1 MEIRFPD
8 VYNIT
13 NKRSMLAQKRFLRMV
28 KCEYLILILTAI
40 NSAIPYTGKHIT
52 GLCLL
57 TFLLVV
63 FFVKRC
69 FNFEKKW
76 YKYRALT
83 ESIKTITWRFAMKAE
98 PFTGGSDLND
108 AKKFHEY
115 IESAISGADYA
126 LKTKRVS
133 NEREGEDV
141 INELRVIRNEDYQCR
156 RDFYSVNRIV
166 DQRDWYAAKSVF
178 NKSKARKWAVCTV
191 CFYLILIAVS
201 GWNALNPEKVFVIPV
216 DILTTVVASVIGWNQ
231 TKKYQE
237 LSASYQLTAHEI
249 GLIKERASYVSSDED
264 FVNFV
269 RDAETAF
276 SREHTQWLAR
286 RAAS

>member
-1 MEIRFPD
+1 MGIKFPD

-13 NKRSMLAQKRFLRMV
+13 NKRSILAQKRFLRMV
-28 KCEYLILILTAI
+28 KIEYLILIFTAI
-40 NSAIPYTGKHIT
+40 NSAIPYAGKHII

-57 TFLLVV
+57 IFLLAV
-63 FFVKRC
+63 FFVKR
-69 FNFEKKW
+69 FYNFEKKW

-83 ESIKTITWRFAMKAE
+83 ESIKTITWRFAMRAE
-98 PFTGGSDLND
+98 PFISCSDLND
-108 AKKFHEY
+108 AKQFHNY
-115 IESAISGADYA
+115 IESVISGADYA
-126 LKTKRVS
+126 LKTKCVS
-133 NEREGEDV
+133 NERDGEDA
-141 INELRVIRNEDYQCR
+141 INDLRFIRNKDYECR
-156 RDFYSVNRIV
+156 RDFYVVNRIV

-178 NKSKARKWAVCTV
+178 NKNKAKKWAVCTV
-191 CFYLILIAVS
+191 CFYIILIAIS
-201 GWNALNPEKVFVIPV
+201 GWNALNPEKVCIIPV

-249 GLIKERASYVSSDED
+249 GLIKERALYVSSDDD